1 MIDSKKYIMPEQ
13 EKDRYRFFSIL
24 DMPDISSKMRSEINE
39 NIREVQ

>member
-13 EKDRYRFFSIL
+13 EKDRYFLIL

>member
-13 EKDRYRFFSIL
+13 EKDI